1 MLPMAARRFPSSAYP
16 RGDVFVDEKGRRLD
30 ISFDD
35 ANRLQAGKRAQRKGL
50 CYSTSYVEREFDIF
64 DPADG
69 NVLLV
74 VCDDEGAESELEA
87 WYIDEDERVLT
98 GLVEDAKLLLC
109 AHQGCREG
117 DGLGKMVGAG
127 EHARCAYVH
136 PICIPALQC
145 DTCMH

>member
-50 CYSTSYVEREFDIF
+50 CYSTSFVEREFDIF

-69 NVLLV
+69 NVLNGSSSPRSV
-74 VCDDEGAESELEA
+74 
-87 WYIDEDERVLT
+87 
-98 GLVEDAKLLLC
+98 
-109 AHQGCREG
+109 
-117 DGLGKMVGAG
+117 
-127 EHARCAYVH
+127 
-136 PICIPALQC
+136 
-145 DTCMH
+145 